1 MILTDR
7 EIQLAIANGQIEIT
21 PEPDDEAYSSTT
33 LDLTLDAPGETWSPF
48 NGQPIRPGVAGYKY
62 EELSHRKTKL
72 LSIQNY
78 TIKKHDF
85 LLTWTRET
93 VHIPVN
99 SRIAARVEGKS
110 GLARLG
116 LVVHLTAPT
125 IHAGFKGQIQL
136 EIVNLGPN
144 EIIFDVG
151 MPICQLIFEMTF
163 GTPNKGYTGRYLG
176 QGAPVSP

>member
-7 EIQLAIANGQIEIT
+7 EIQLAIENHQIEIT
-21 PEPDDEAYSSTT
+21 PEPDDDAYSSTT
-33 LDLTLDAPGETWSPF
+33 LDLTLDAPGETWNPF
-48 NGQPIRPGVAGYKY
+48 TGQPIRPGVPGYKY
-62 EELSHRKTKL
+62 EELSHRKTKIASL
-72 LSIQNY
+72 QNH
-78 TIKKHDF
+78 TIKQHEF
-85 LLTWTRET
+85 LLAWTKET
-93 VHIPVN
+93 VHIPIN

-144 EIIFDVG
+144 EIIYDVG

-163 GTPNKGYTGRYLG
+163 GTPVQGYTGRYFG
-176 QGAPVSP
+176 QSATGP

>member
-7 EIQLAIANGQIEIT
+7 EIQLAIENGQIEIT
-21 PEPDDEAYSSTT
+21 PKPNDEAYSSTT
-33 LDLTLDAPGETWSPF
+33 LDLTLAEPGETWNVYS
-48 NGQPIRPGVAGYKY
+48 GQPIRPGVSTYRYDA
-62 EELSHRKTKL
+62 LAHRKTKIP
-72 LSIQNY
+72 SFQNY

-85 LLTWTRET
+85 ILAWTQET
-93 VHIPVN
+93 VHLPVN
-99 SRIAARVEGKS
+99 SRFAARVEGKS

-151 MPICQLIFEMTF
+151 MPICQLIFEMTL
-163 GTPNKGYTGRYLG
+163 GTPVVSYTGRYFG
-176 QGAPVSP
+176 QSAIP